1 MNTKSLLDSEL
12 QDSNYINAKGKDVI
26 VIGGGDTGNDCIG
39 TAMRHGAK
47 SVTNFELLPKPPAS
61 RGRDNPWPQYPRIF
75 RTDYGHTEVA
85 AHFGNG
91 TYLKVSA
98 IKSITDL
105 ILLEDPREY
114 SISTKEFVLDEEG
127 KLKGV
132 NTVRVEWT
140 KDSGGRWKM
149 EEVPGSEKFFPA
161 QLVFL
166 ALGFL
171 GPEAEVL
178 KSLGLKQDARSN
190 IQTPVNVCVL
200 SLPAS
205 DSTR

>member
-1 MNTKSLLDSEL
+1 MLLQRNTTSLLN
-12 QDSNYINAKGKDVI
+12 SNLEDGKYISAKGKDVI

-47 SVTNFELLPKPPAS
+47 SVTNFELLPQPPAS
-61 RGRDNPWPQYPRIF
+61 RGRDNPWPQWPRIF

-85 AHFGNG
+85 AHFGN
-91 TYLKVSA
+91 
-98 IKSITDL
+98 
-105 ILLEDPREY
+105 DPREY
-114 SISTKEFVLDEEG
+114 CISTKEFVVEDG
-127 KLKGV
+127 KLKGL
-132 NTVRVEWT
+132 NTGRVEWT

-171 GPEAEVL
+171 GPESQVIKE
-178 KSLGLKQDARSN
+178 LGIKQDGRSN
-190 IQTPVNVCVL
+190 IQTPQKVCE
-200 SLPAS
+200 PAL
-205 DSTR
+205 